1 MRRWLRTTVPAP
13 LRLTVA
19 LLRRG
24 LRDLASGVRFA
35 TRADLQQPPA
45 HRFAE
50 YALPML
56 VYAGQEAAGEAKR
69 QNSRILADALNGS
82 IVQPGE
88 TWSLWK
94 LAGAPT
100 RAKGYGEAAAIVN
113 GELTSAVGGATC
125 LVSTVV
131 YNAGLLAG
139 LEVVE
144 RAHHSIDTYGES
156 RYFELGR
163 DATIEYGYLDLRFRN
178 DFPWPLYLELQV
190 DANGVRATFRAPVPR
205 PFEVD
210 VTVEVHRPTPDVL
223 EARTRRAIHGPMLPT
238 RTWLSE
244 SRYRL
249 DPNGDATPDLLVG
262 SAMLQ
267 SR

>member
-1 MRRWLRTTVPAP
+1 
-13 LRLTVA
+13 
-19 LLRRG
+19 
-24 LRDLASGVRFA
+24 
-35 TRADLQQPPA
+35 
-45 HRFAE
+45 
-50 YALPML
+50 ML
-56 VYAGQEAAGEAKR
+56 VYPGQEAAGEAKR
-69 QNSRILADALNGS
+69 KNSRILAGALNGS
-82 IVQPGE
+82 AVQPGE

-178 DFPWPLYLELQV
+178 DFPWPLQLELQV
-190 DANGVRATFRAPVPR
+190 DDDEVRASFRAPVPR

-210 VTVEVHRPTPDVL
+210 VTVEVDRPTPDL
-223 EARTRRAIHGPMLPT
+223 IEARTRRAIRGPMLPT
-238 RTWLSE
+238 RTWLSD

-249 DPNGDATPDLLVG
+249 DPNRDGTPAVPVG
-262 SAMLQ
+262 STVLQ
-267 SR
+267 PR